1 MTDKD
6 RINEKDLIL
15 RAKSGDDKA
24 FEEIIQMYQKKV
36 CTTISYMIKDKDSV
50 EDVAQEVFIKVYSN
64 LKKFNEQSSLF
75 TLIYRI
81 TMNACYDEI
90 KREKKI
96 SFFRNYVEED
106 GEEEE
111 IEREDPNQNVHEIVE
126 ERLNRAKLIATLKRL
141 PKEQRALI
149 VLRDI
154 RGFSYWK
161 IADMLKLKLG
171 TVKSQINRARR
182 KLKDELEASGLG
194 DFNIDDSNQ
203 I

>member
-75 TLIYRI
+75 TWIYRI

>member
-6 RINEKDLIL
+6 RINEKDLIS

-24 FEEIIQMYQKKV
+24 FEEIIQMYQKKI

-75 TLIYRI
+75 TWIYRI

-111 IEREDPNQNVHEIVE
+111 IEREDPSQDVHEIVE
-126 ERLNRAKLIATLKRL
+126 SRLNRAKLIATLKRL

-154 RGFSYWK
+154 RGFSYWE

-171 TVKSQINRARR
+171 TVKSQISRARQ

-203 I
+203 F